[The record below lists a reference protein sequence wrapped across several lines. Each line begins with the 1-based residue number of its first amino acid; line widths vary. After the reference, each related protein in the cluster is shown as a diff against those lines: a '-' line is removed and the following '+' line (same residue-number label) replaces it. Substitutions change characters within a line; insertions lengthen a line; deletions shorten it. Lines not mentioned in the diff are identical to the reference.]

1 MKSALKW
8 LTVLALT
15 VGTGSA
21 ALAQA
26 PPPGPPPRH
35 DRITNALGLSD
46 EQKAAW
52 DAAHKSFW
60 TTTQPLREQAKQ
72 LRTEIETMMA
82 QGNPDPTAVGQKAI
96 QLHGIHQQIKAAH
109 DAMDAQVASVLT
121 PDQKTKLDAIKA
133 AHPMGHR
140 GFRPPTQ

>member
-26 PPPGPPPRH
+26 PAPGPPPHH

-46 EQKAAW
+46 EQKATW

-60 TTTQPLREQAKQ
+60 TTTQPLRDQARD
-72 LRTEIETMMA
+72 LRKEISALMA
-82 QGNPDPTAVGQKAI
+82 QGNPDPAVVGQKAI
-96 QLHGIHQQIKAAH
+96 QIHALHQQIKAAH
-109 DAMDAQVASVLT
+109 DAMDAQVASMLT
-121 PDQKTKLDAIKA
+121 PEQKIKLEALKA
-133 AHPMGHR
+133 ARPMGHR
-140 GFRPPTQ
+140 GFQPPAQ